1 MDLNL
6 EWGKPLPLVME
17 ATDLYWADAEKI
29 PNAPGIYV
37 FFREYGDSTE
47 ALYVGQA
54 RDLQS
59 RIKQDLDRAKL
70 MNGVKH
76 ALNGSRFIAIGELK
90 RRPGQQVKPC
100 LKIMEHALIRYY
112 LARGD
117 ALLNIQGTRIRKH
130 SLTSERKWALNL
142 IPKDLYFE

>member
-1 MDLNL
+1 
-6 EWGKPLPLVME
+6 
-17 ATDLYWADAEKI
+17 
-29 PNAPGIYV
+29 
-37 FFREYGDSTE
+37 
-47 ALYVGQA
+47 
-54 RDLQS
+54 
-59 RIKQDLDRAKL
+59 

-100 LKIMEHALIRYY
+100 LEIMEHALIRYY